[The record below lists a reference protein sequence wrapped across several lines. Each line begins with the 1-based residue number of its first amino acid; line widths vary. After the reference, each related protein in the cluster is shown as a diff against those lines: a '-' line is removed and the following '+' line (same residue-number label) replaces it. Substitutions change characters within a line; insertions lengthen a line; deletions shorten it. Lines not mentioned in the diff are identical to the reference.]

1 MTTNEEKGKEFLMHY
16 GVLGMRWGHRKDR
29 SGKTTKA
36 RRKSKKRA
44 ATSEEMQEAIKRD
57 GLRKQYNKIQNKRL
71 SSIQNMTNRS
81 ADIIKQTNRML
92 KESDPKPYRKS
103 LDLSKMTNKE
113 LQDQIT
119 RANLERQY
127 QSLFAPE
134 VRPTISKGRKRVEQ
148 TLSAAGDLLAIGSSA
163 LGIALAIKELKG

>member
-1 MTTNEEKGKEFLMHY
+1 MTPNEEKGKEFLMHY

-29 SGKTTKA
+29 SSNGRTVKA
-36 RRKSKKRA
+36 KRSKKK
-44 ATSEEMQEAIKRD
+44 ATVEEMQAAIKKD
-57 GLRKQYNKIQNKRL
+57 GLQKQYNKLQNKRL
-71 SSIQNMTNRS
+71 SSIQNMTNKS
-81 ADIIKQTNRML
+81 AEIVRQTNRIL
-92 KESDPKPYRKS
+92 KDSDPKPYRKN

-148 TLSAAGDLLAIGSSA
+148 TLSATGDLLAIGSSA